1 MRLKVALTSKK
12 IVVIYN
18 DGFET
23 CQSPNYNIIKDQQYW
38 RLSMG
43 QTIVEKIFSR
53 KCGKDIRAGEV
64 VMAPI
69 DGAMI
74 HDITGPLAIQKFY
87 EMGGLKVFDPER
99 VIMLFD
105 HQIPADSIPAAENHV
120 YMRKFAAEQQ
130 IHNYDINEGV
140 CHQVVVE
147 KGRAAP
153 GEIVIGADSHTCMYG
168 AVGAFATGIGST
180 DMGFA
185 LKFGSLYFKVPETI
199 KAEVSG
205 KFPDR
210 VGAKDLI
217 LAIAADIGA
226 DGATYQAIEFTGKT
240 IAKLDMAGR
249 MTCCNMAIEMGAKA
263 GIVAPD
269 KVTWKYMNGRRKMKS
284 FTLESDTN
292 ATFAQERA
300 YNVSDL
306 EPQVAVP
313 HNVDTG
319 VPVSEVAGTHI
330 DQVFIGSCTNGR
342 FRDLQDAAEV
352 LGKKKF
358 DPQVRV
364 IIIPASRDEYLKT
377 LRAGLIEKFVRA
389 GALVEAPCCGPC
401 MGGAF
406 GLLAPGEVS
415 LSTSNR
421 NFKGRQGSTEG
432 KVYLCSPATAAASAI
447 TGVITDPREV

>member
-1 MRLKVALTSKK
+1 MTA
-12 IVVIYN
+12 
-18 DGFET
+18 
-23 CQSPNYNIIKDQQYW
+23 
-38 RLSMG
+38 
-43 QTIVEKIFSR
+43 TIVEKIFSR
-53 KCGKDIRAGEV
+53 KCGKDIRAGDV
-64 VMAPI
+64 VMAPL

-87 EMGGLKVFDPER
+87 EMGGKSVFDPKAI
-99 VIMLFD
+99 IMLFD
-105 HQIPADSIPAAENHV
+105 HQIPADSIEAASNHV
-120 YMRKFAAEQQ
+120 YMRKFAAEQG

-140 CHQVVVE
+140 CHQVTIE

-153 GEIVIGADSHTCMYG
+153 GDIVVGADSHTCMYG
-168 AVGAFATGIGST
+168 ATGAFATGIGST

-185 LKFGSLYFKVPETI
+185 LKFGALYFKVPETI
-199 KAEVSG
+199 RAEVSG
-205 KFPDR
+205 KFQKR

-226 DGATYQAIEFTGKT
+226 DGATYKAIEFTGKT
-240 IAKLDMAGR
+240 VRKLDMAGR
-249 MTCCNMAIEMGAKA
+249 MTLCNMAIEMGGKA

-269 KVTWKYMNGRRKMKS
+269 KVTWEYMKGRRKMQP
-284 FTLESDTN
+284 FELDSDKD
-292 ATFAQERA
+292 AVFAEKRS
-300 YNVSDL
+300 YDVSDL

-319 VPVSEVAGTHI
+319 VPVGKVAGTHI

-342 FRDLQDAAEV
+342 FEDLKEAAEV
-352 LGKKKF
+352 LGRKKF
-358 DPQVRV
+358 SPKIRT

-377 LRAGLIEKFVRA
+377 LKAGLIEKFVKA

-406 GLLAPGEVS
+406 GLIAPGEVS
-415 LSTSNR
+415 LATSNR

-447 TGVITDPREV
+447 TGEITDPREV

>member
-1 MRLKVALTSKK
+1 
-12 IVVIYN
+12 
-18 DGFET
+18 
-23 CQSPNYNIIKDQQYW
+23 
-38 RLSMG
+38 MG
-43 QTIVEKIFSR
+43 ATIVEKIFSK
-53 KCGKDIRAGEV
+53 KCGKEIRAGEL
-64 VMAPI
+64 VMAPL

-87 EMGGLKVFDPER
+87 EMGGSSVFDPER
-99 VIMLFD
+99 IIMLFD
-105 HQIPADSIPAAENHV
+105 HQIPADSIEAAQNHM
-120 YMRKFAAEQQ
+120 YMRAFAAEQH

-140 CHQVVVE
+140 CHQVVLE

-185 LKFGSLYFKVPETI
+185 LKFGALYFKVPETI
-199 KAEVSG
+199 RAEVSG
-205 KFPDR
+205 RFPKR

-217 LAIAADIGA
+217 LAFAADIGA
-226 DGATYQAIEFTGKT
+226 DGATYKAIEFTGRT
-240 IAKLDMAGR
+240 ISKLDMSGR

-269 KVTWKYMNGRRKMKS
+269 TTTWEYMKNRRKMKP
-284 FTLESDTN
+284 FELKSDRD
-292 ATFAQERA
+292 AGFAGWRS
-300 YNVSDL
+300 YDVSAL

-313 HNVDTG
+313 HNVDTA
-319 VPVSEVAGTHI
+319 VSVSKVAGTHV

-342 FRDLQDAAEV
+342 FEDLKEAVGV

-358 DPQVRV
+358 NPKVRV
-364 IIIPASRDEYLKT
+364 IVIPASRDEYLRT
-377 LRAGLIEKFVRA
+377 LKAGLIGKFVKA

-401 MGGAF
+401 MGGSF
-406 GLLAPGEVS
+406 GLLAPSEVS

-421 NFKGRQGSTEG
+421 NFRGRQGSTDA
-432 KVYLCSPATAAASAI
+432 KVFLCSPATAAASAI

>member
-1 MRLKVALTSKK
+1 MSA
-12 IVVIYN
+12 
-18 DGFET
+18 
-23 CQSPNYNIIKDQQYW
+23 
-38 RLSMG
+38 
-43 QTIVEKIFSR
+43 TIVEKIFSR
-53 KCGKDIRAGEV
+53 KCGRDIHAGEV

-74 HDITGPLAIQKFY
+74 HDITGPLAIAKFY
-87 EMGGLKVFDPER
+87 EMDGKTVFDPER
-99 VIMLFD
+99 IIMLFD
-105 HQIPADSIPAAENHV
+105 HQIPADSIEAAKNHV
-120 YMRKFAAEQQ
+120 YMRKFAQEQK

-140 CHQVVVE
+140 CHQVVLE

-153 GEIVIGADSHTCMYG
+153 GEIVVGADSHTCMYG
-168 AVGAFATGIGST
+168 AAGAFATGIGST

-185 LKFGSLYFKVPETI
+185 MKFGALYFKVPETI
-199 KAEVSG
+199 RVDVSG
-205 KFPDR
+205 KFQKR

-217 LAIAADIGA
+217 LSIAADIGA
-226 DGATYQAIEFTGKT
+226 DGATYKAIEFAGKT
-240 IAKLDMAGR
+240 IRKLDMAGR

-269 KVTWKYMNGRRKMKS
+269 KVTWEYIKERRKIKP
-284 FTLESDTN
+284 FDLASDED
-292 ATFAQERA
+292 ATFAERRT
-300 YNVSDL
+300 YDVSEM

-319 VPVSEVAGTHI
+319 VPVSKVAGTHI

-342 FRDLQDAAEV
+342 FEDLAEAAEV

-358 DPQVRV
+358 NPGIRV
-364 IIIPASRDEYLKT
+364 IVIPASRDEYMKSLK
-377 LRAGLIEKFVRA
+377 AGLIEKFVKA

-406 GLLAPGEVS
+406 GLIAPGEVS

-421 NFKGRQGSTEG
+421 NFRGRQGSTEG

-447 TGVITDPREV
+447 TGEITDPREV

>member
-1 MRLKVALTSKK
+1 
-12 IVVIYN
+12 
-18 DGFET
+18 
-23 CQSPNYNIIKDQQYW
+23 
-38 RLSMG
+38 MG
-43 QTIVEKIFSR
+43 ATIVEKIFSR
-53 KCGKDIRAGEV
+53 RCGKEIRAGEV
-64 VMAPI
+64 VMAPL

-74 HDITGPLAIQKFY
+74 HDITGPLAVRKFY
-87 EMGGLKVFDPER
+87 EMGGKKVFDPER
-99 VIMLFD
+99 VILLFD
-105 HQIPADSIPAAENHV
+105 HQIPADSIEAAENHV
-120 YMRKFAAEQQ
+120 CLRKFAAEQE

-140 CHQVVVE
+140 CHQVVLE

-153 GEIVIGADSHTCMYG
+153 GEIIVGADSHTCMYG

-185 LKFGSLYFKVPETI
+185 LKSGALYFKVPETI
-199 KAEVSG
+199 QATVTG
-205 KFPDR
+205 KFQKR

-217 LAIAADIGA
+217 LSIAADIGA
-226 DGATYQAIEFTGKT
+226 DGATYKAIEFTGKT
-240 IAKLDMAGR
+240 ISNLDMPGR

-269 KVTWKYMNGRRKMKS
+269 KRTWEYMKGRRKMKP
-284 FTLESDTN
+284 FDLESDPD
-292 ATFAQERA
+292 AKSAEKRS
-300 YNVSDL
+300 YDVSGL

-319 VPVSEVAGTHI
+319 LAVSKLAGTHI

-342 FRDLQDAAEV
+342 FEDLKEAAEV
-352 LGKKKF
+352 LGRKKF
-358 DPQVRV
+358 SPKVRT
-364 IIIPASRDEYLKT
+364 IIIPASRDEYMKT
-377 LRAGLIEKFVRA
+377 LRAGLIEKFVKA

-406 GLLAPGEVS
+406 GLIAPGEVS

-432 KVYLCSPATAAASAI
+432 KVYLSSPATAAASAI
-447 TGVITDPREV
+447 RGVITDPREV

>member
-1 MRLKVALTSKK
+1 MR
-12 IVVIYN
+12 
-18 DGFET
+18 
-23 CQSPNYNIIKDQQYW
+23 
-38 RLSMG
+38 R
-43 QTIVEKIFSR
+43 
-53 KCGKDIRAGEV
+53 
-64 VMAPI
+64 
-69 DGAMI
+69 
-74 HDITGPLAIQKFY
+74 
-87 EMGGLKVFDPER
+87 
-99 VIMLFD
+99 
-105 HQIPADSIPAAENHV
+105 
-120 YMRKFAAEQQ
+120 FAAEQR

-153 GEIVIGADSHTCMYG
+153 GEIVVGADSHTCMYG

-180 DMGFA
+180 DMGFV
-185 LKFGSLYFKVPETI
+185 LKYGALYFKVPETI
-199 KAEVSG
+199 RAEISG
-205 KFPDR
+205 KFPRR

-217 LAIAADIGA
+217 LSIAADIGA
-226 DGATYQAIEFTGKT
+226 DGATYKAIEFAGKT
-240 IAKLDMAGR
+240 ISKLDMAGR

-269 KVTWKYMNGRRKMKS
+269 KITWKYMKGRRKMKS
-284 FTLESDTN
+284 FPLESDDD
-292 ATFAQERA
+292 ADYGAKRS
-300 YNVSDL
+300 YNVSDM

-319 VPVSEVAGTHI
+319 VPVSKVAGTHV

-342 FRDLQDAAEV
+342 FEDLEVAAEV

-358 DPQVRV
+358 NPNVRV
-364 IIIPASRDEYLKT
+364 IVIPASRDEYIKS
-377 LRAGLIEKFVRA
+377 LRAGLIEKFVKA
-389 GALVEAPCCGPC
+389 GSLVEAPCCGPC

-447 TGVITDPREV
+447 TGVITDPREI

>member
-1 MRLKVALTSKK
+1 
-12 IVVIYN
+12 
-18 DGFET
+18 
-23 CQSPNYNIIKDQQYW
+23 
-38 RLSMG
+38 MG
-43 QTIVEKIFSR
+43 STIVEKIFSG
-53 KCGKDIRAGEV
+53 KCGREIRAGDV
-64 VMAPI
+64 VMTPL

-87 EMGGLKVFDPER
+87 DMGGIKVFDPER

-140 CHQVVVE
+140 CHQVVLE

-153 GEIVIGADSHTCMYG
+153 GEIVVGADSHTCMYG
-168 AVGAFATGIGST
+168 AVGAFATGVGST

-185 LKFGSLYFKVPETI
+185 LKFGALYFKVPETI
-199 KAEVSG
+199 RIDVTG
-205 KFPDR
+205 KFQKR

-226 DGATYQAIEFTGKT
+226 DGATYKAIEFAGKT
-240 IAKLDMAGR
+240 IRKLGIPGR
-249 MTCCNMAIEMGAKA
+249 MTLCNMAIEMGGKA
-263 GIVAPD
+263 GIIAPD
-269 KVTWKYMNGRRKMKS
+269 SITWEYMKGRRKMKP
-284 FTLESDTN
+284 FTLDSDED
-292 ATFAQERA
+292 AHFIEKRA
-300 YNVSDL
+300 YDVSDM

-313 HNVDTG
+313 HNVDQG
-319 VPVSEVAGTHI
+319 VPVGKVAGTHV
-330 DQVFIGSCTNGR
+330 DQVFVGSCTNGR
-342 FRDLQDAAEV
+342 FEDLSEAAEV

-358 DPQVRV
+358 NTNVRV
-364 IIIPASRDEYLKT
+364 IVIPASRDEYLKT